1 MIEIMNYIFFVQWHS
16 KYYRTTHNTQIISKI
31 FSYKRIPTILLATV
45 KIPQVELSK
54 MPPPFTPQYPI
65 KGGMEEVKDT
75 IQTLLKEDII
85 ELI

>member
-1 MIEIMNYIFFVQWHS
+1 VQCHS
-16 KYYRTTHNTQIISKI
+16 KYYRNTHITQNISKI
-31 FSYKRIPTILLATV
+31 FFSYKRIPKILLATV

>member
-1 MIEIMNYIFFVQWHS
+1 M
-16 KYYRTTHNTQIISKI
+16 
-31 FSYKRIPTILLATV
+31 LLATL
-45 KIPQVELSK
+45 KITQVEFSK
-54 MPPPFTPQYPI
+54 MPPSFVQQYLI